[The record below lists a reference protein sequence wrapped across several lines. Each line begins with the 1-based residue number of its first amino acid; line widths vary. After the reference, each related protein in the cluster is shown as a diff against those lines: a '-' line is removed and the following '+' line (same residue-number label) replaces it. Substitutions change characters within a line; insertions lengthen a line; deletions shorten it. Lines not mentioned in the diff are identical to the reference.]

1 MLLSGGFENQ
11 VMRLIHMFRL
21 KEKQAAISA
30 ASDSTSDSVDF
41 RPWTEFECSEII
53 TEATSDDPEDND
65 DGLDEGYES
74 NELDEG
80 EESMKP
86 EDKRRKDWQRSRKLY
101 TRSKQ
106 YIFAAAT
113 LPDSGRKT
121 PGAILK
127 KLIPEA
133 KWVNG
138 NFLHRRNPRSI
149 NLIFNV

>member
-21 KEKQAAISA
+21 KEKQAAKSA

-41 RPWTEFECSEII
+41 RPWTEFECSETI
-53 TEATSDDPEDND
+53 TEDTSDAENND
-65 DGLDEGYES
+65 DGLDEEYES
-74 NELDEG
+74 SELDEG

-86 EDKRRKDWQRSRKLY
+86 KDQRRKDWQRSRKLY

-121 PGAILK
+121 PGAVLK

-149 NLIFNV
+149 NLMFNV